1 MGSELGV
8 DGGTKPHIL
17 ITPVSI
23 WWACW
28 ACVWT
33 TAVVLGMAL
42 LIARRNSPVL
52 RFRGLGL
59 SLSAI
64 VLLHLYWISVQ
75 LGLMVAPLMPGDA
88 EYWIMGTYLPC
99 GVALFHA
106 SNSRL
111 LHVAKLQTKFV
122 QPSNHLAELPRD
134 SKRKGNLVDRF
145 RRLDYTVRIIIL
157 VSIGMF
163 SQVRRRF
170 SGPNSFIDRL
180 TCCRCS

>member
-8 DGGTKPHIL
+8 SAKTKPQLH

-33 TAVVLGMAL
+33 AAVVLGMGI

-52 RFRGLGL
+52 RIRGLGL

-75 LGLMVAPLMPGDA
+75 LGLMIAPLMPGNVQ
-88 EYWIMGTYLPC
+88 YWIMGTYLPC
-99 GVALFHA
+99 GIALFHA

-111 LHVAKLQTKFV
+111 LHVAKLQTKYV
-122 QPSNHLAELPRD
+122 QPRSPLTDPPRD
-134 SKRKGNLVDRF
+134 SKHKSGLIDRF
-145 RRLDYTVRIIIL
+145 RRLDYTVRIIII

-163 SQVRRRF
+163 SQVR
-170 SGPNSFIDRL
+170 
-180 TCCRCS
+180 